1 VYSAVVKPEHPIQR
15 VAVVGAG
22 IMGAGI
28 AQLCATARYEVSVF
42 DADAGQIERAWA
54 AIEASLDKLVSK
66 DRLGPEERNRA
77 LTRLRACGSVADAA
91 DCADLVIEAV
101 VERLP
106 VKHAILTEAAAAAPQ
121 AILATNT
128 SQLSITA
135 IASALPHL
143 ADRVIGLHFF
153 NPPVLMRLVE
163 IVMGLETSAAT
174 LEIAKTFAESLG
186 KETVVCKKDSPGFLT
201 SRIAAIVRLECLR
214 MLEEGVGSA
223 EDIDR
228 ALRLG
233 LNFPIGPLELGD
245 RNGHDTFLLAL
256 ESMSQTLGERFRPT
270 VGLRNLVAAGRLGR
284 KSGRGIYVYD
294 EHGSIMKPVTQ

>member
-66 DRLGPEERNRA
+66 DRLEPEERNRA
-77 LTRLRACGSVADAA
+77 LTRLRACNSVADAA
-91 DCADLVIEAV
+91 DGADLVIEAV

-256 ESMSQTLGERFRPT
+256 ESMSETLGERFRPT